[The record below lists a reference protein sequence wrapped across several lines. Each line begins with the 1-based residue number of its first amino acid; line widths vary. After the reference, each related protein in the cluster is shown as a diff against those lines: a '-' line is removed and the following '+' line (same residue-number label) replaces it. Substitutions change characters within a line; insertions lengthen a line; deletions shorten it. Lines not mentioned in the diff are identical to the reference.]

1 MTATYDGLTFE
12 DRAELGAV
20 LQALEEWLKAHPTD
34 RRREDVAQA
43 VRLLDRMSMD
53 W

>member
-1 MTATYDGLTFE
+1 MTSSADTLTFD